1 MPLDGMADMETDVRV
16 ERATRLLQRS
26 WPGATILTPA
36 DIGLDGEQSAAADF
50 IAIIE
55 SLSDAGFL
63 AYEALIVA
71 ADGPMVI
78 DAALTARGRAALD
91 GGQDLTH

>member
-1 MPLDGMADMETDVRV
+1 MSFDGMVSMETNVRV

-26 WPGATILTPA
+26 WPGATMLTPA
-36 DIGLDGEQSAAADF
+36 DIGLGNEQSAAADF
-50 IAIIE
+50 IAIIK

-71 ADGPMVI
+71 PDGPVVI

-91 GGQDLTH
+91 SGADLTH

>member
-1 MPLDGMADMETDVRV
+1 MSFDGMASMGTDVRV

-26 WPGATILTPA
+26 WPGATVLTPA
-36 DIGLDGEQSAAADF
+36 DIGLGSEQSASADF

-71 ADGPMVI
+71 AEGPMVI

-91 GGQDLTH
+91 AGTDLTQ

>member
-1 MPLDGMADMETDVRV
+1 METDVRV

-26 WPGATILTPA
+26 WPGSTVLTPA
-36 DIGLDGEQSAAADF
+36 DIGLGEEQSASADF

-78 DAALTARGRAALD
+78 DATLTARGRAALD
-91 GGQDLTH
+91 AGADLTH

>member
-1 MPLDGMADMETDVRV
+1 MPCDGMTSMETDVRV

-26 WPGATILTPA
+26 WPGSTILTPA
-36 DIGLDGEQSAAADF
+36 DIGLGSEKSAVADF
-50 IAIIE
+50 IALVE

-63 AYEALIVA
+63 SYEALIVA

-91 GGQDLTH
+91 VGRSLTH